1 MAPRAVVAQ
10 SGTSPDCYSGGLRF
24 ESARRR
30 SPHTLGTF
38 LAHNGPREA
47 TFRGMCPLTPGPLGP
62 ALSLFSETPN
72 AESPFCSDYGV
83 ALVPS
88 MPASVGG
95 PFPSGKPTTY

>member
-1 MAPRAVVAQ
+1 M
-10 SGTSPDCYSGGLRF
+10 
-24 ESARRR
+24 
-30 SPHTLGTF
+30 
-38 LAHNGPREA
+38 AHNGPREA

-72 AESPFCSDYGV
+72 AESPFCSDYVV

-95 PFPSGKPTTY
+95 PFPSGKPTTYSFFDIAGQVANPPPGRLITFIPSEAYASHAS